1 MGGVLVA
8 PVLRLGMND
17 ETISRRLI
25 GQSKQN
31 QRWIFIFRK
40 KLNDLRPVITMDN
53 TLGQILLNWD

>member
-17 ETISRRLI
+17 EAISRRLI